1 MGRLPRAP
9 FTKSV
14 KGCST
19 LQGCMRR
26 PPRSIIPGERCQM
39 SDVFI
44 SFIHE
49 ESETAEALQGFVN
62 QMLSGQAQA
71 FLSSDKFQVYAGED
85 WLGRIFDELKSAKVV
100 LLLLS
105 ETSVKRPWVNFEAG
119 AGWFTGKK
127 VIPVCI
133 KTMEKEKLPKPYSS
147 LQAVELKYSDEQ
159 RYLIR
164 SIAHHLGVKEPLIAD
179 KFAGGLAA
187 LGGPE
192 SEKEAEIQSNYLK
205 QFQADLKNAARVE
218 DFLERHR
225 DDLKMGKMGSLRDL
239 SRLSDKPEDE

>member
-1 MGRLPRAP
+1 
-9 FTKSV
+9 
-14 KGCST
+14 
-19 LQGCMRR
+19 
-26 PPRSIIPGERCQM
+26 M

-49 ESETAEALQGFVN
+49 ESETAGALQRFVN

-85 WLGRIFDELKSAKVV
+85 WLERIFDELQSAKVV

-105 ETSVKRPWVNFEAG
+105 KTSVKRPWVNFEAG

-133 KTMEKEKLPKPYSS
+133 KTMEKGKLPKPYSG
-147 LQAVELKYSDEQ
+147 LQAVDLKYSDEQ
-159 RYLIR
+159 LYLIR
-164 SIAHHLGVKEPLIAD
+164 SIAHHLGAKEPQIAS
-179 KFAGGLAA
+179 KFARGLAA

-192 SEKEAEIQSNYLK
+192 SEKEAGTQFSYLK
-205 QFQADLKNAARVE
+205 QFQADLKNAAWVE
-218 DFLERHR
+218 DFFERHR
-225 DDLKMGKMGSLRDL
+225 DDPRVGKMGSLRDL
-239 SRLSDKPEDE
+239 WRLGEKPETDE